1 MNRLQTDV
9 SPIPITIFGL
19 VGIPEIRSGDNL
31 GKMILD
37 AISRNGMEFRDRDVI
52 VVTQKIVSKAEN
64 RFKRIN
70 DIVASRSA
78 DQLAKKLGRDPRYVQ
93 MILDESR
100 RVIKAER
107 GIIITETKHGLICA
121 NSGIDQSNLPA
132 GVFTL
137 LPEDPDASARKIRKS
152 IMNKTGKDIAVI
164 ISDTFG
170 RPLREGHIDIAIGI
184 SGMQPILDYAGK
196 MDKFGNRITVTA
208 MAIADELASS
218 AELVRRKLDDIPV
231 ALIRGYSY
239 NDGSGSAAEL
249 NMPNSKSLFK

>member
-1 MNRLQTDV
+1 MNRLQRDV

-121 NSGIDQSNLPA
+121 NSGIFQLI
-132 GVFTL
+132 
-137 LPEDPDASARKIRKS
+137 AS
-152 IMNKTGKDIAVI
+152 
-164 ISDTFG
+164 
-170 RPLREGHIDIAIGI
+170 
-184 SGMQPILDYAGK
+184 
-196 MDKFGNRITVTA
+196 
-208 MAIADELASS
+208 
-218 AELVRRKLDDIPV
+218 
-231 ALIRGYSY
+231 
-239 NDGSGSAAEL
+239 
-249 NMPNSKSLFK
+249 